1 VLAIGGGS
9 IDSAYLDV
17 LLVKGK
23 AAVLVDEEVSDLD
36 TVVAL
41 QLDHLAHTLGLGVTD
56 DGAIAGWSRLVS
68 SLFAVCGDATYQTP
82 S

>member
-1 VLAIGGGS
+1 
-9 IDSAYLDV
+9 
-17 LLVKGK
+17 
-23 AAVLVDEEVSDLD
+23 
-36 TVVAL
+36 VVAL

>member
-1 VLAIGGGS
+1 MH
-9 IDSAYLDV
+9 SAYLDV

-23 AAVLVDEEVSDLD
+23 AGVLIDEEVSDLD

-56 DGAIAGWSRLVS
+56 DGAIASCVALAS
-68 SLFAVCGDATYQTP
+68 DPSAVRGDA
-82 S
+82 